1 MRPNG
6 VDGPETSNRYGRD
19 AKAFMQR
26 LVMGQ
31 EVVCTLTGARTYDR
45 WVGTCYLD
53 GQDIGAIAI
62 AQGHALD
69 CPRYS
74 GGAYREFET
83 AAARRRLPRAPYC
96 DR

>member
-1 MRPNG
+1 VRLNG
-6 VDGPETSNRYGRD
+6 MDGPETSNRYGRD

-45 WVGTCYLD
+45 WVGKCYLD
-53 GQDIGAIAI
+53 GQDIGAISI
-62 AQGHALD
+62 SQGHALD
-69 CPRYS
+69 CPSYS
-74 GGAYREFET
+74 GGAYLDLETT
-83 AAARRRLPRAPYC
+83 AARSRLARSAYC